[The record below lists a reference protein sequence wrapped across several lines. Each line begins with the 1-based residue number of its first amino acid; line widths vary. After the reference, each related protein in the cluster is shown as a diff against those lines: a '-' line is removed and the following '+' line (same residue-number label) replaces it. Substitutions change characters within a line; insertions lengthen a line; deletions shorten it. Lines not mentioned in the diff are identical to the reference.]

1 MHSNNNTNKNNK
13 NKIEDTEWMTAQALV
28 MKMVMKMVMKL
39 MTVMMM
45 RPKKIKENNKIL
57 KKSPIKTSIFK
68 KQPKNLVKNPKPY
81 TIKIN
86 VQWPS
91 KPKSKN
97 SNVNKP
103 ELPNKK

>member
-13 NKIEDTEWMTAQALV
+13 NKIEDTEWMTAQAL
-28 MKMVMKMVMKL
+28 VMKMVMKL